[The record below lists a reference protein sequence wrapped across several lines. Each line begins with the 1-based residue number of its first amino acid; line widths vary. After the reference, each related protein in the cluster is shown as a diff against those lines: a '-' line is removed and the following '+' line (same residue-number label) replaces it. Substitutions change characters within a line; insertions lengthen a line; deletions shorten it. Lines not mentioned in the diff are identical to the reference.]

1 MERGSIT
8 VPSCTCGGEMV
19 YFEKRKGGH
28 AVRYVALNDWLRRS
42 FGGKVYK
49 LALQG
54 VSTCPNRD
62 GTVGERGCIFCSE
75 RGSGEFAAVGADIA
89 AQMAD
94 AKRRVADKVP
104 PDAKYI
110 AYFQSFTNTYAP
122 VETLRRLFTAA
133 MEPEEIVALSVATRP
148 DCLGDEVL
156 ALLEELNRR
165 KPVWVELGLQTIHE
179 STARY
184 IRRGYA
190 LPVFDGAVQQLKARG
205 ITVIAHQIIGL
216 PDETE
221 EMIYQT
227 AEYIA
232 HSGVDGVKF
241 HLLHVL
247 RGTDLA
253 ADYAAGKFS
262 ALEMEEYFRLLSGC
276 IQRQRPDTVI
286 HRLTGDGAKR
296 DLIAPLWSGDKKRV
310 LNALHRYLE
319 EHDVQQGRLWKE

>member
-1 MERGSIT
+1 M
-8 VPSCTCGGEMV
+8 
-19 YFEKRKGGH
+19 
-28 AVRYVALNDWLRRS
+28 RYVALNDWLRQN

-62 GTVGERGCIFCSE
+62 GTVGHRGCIFCSE
-75 RGSGEFAAVGADIA
+75 RGSGEFTAVGADIT
-89 AQMAD
+89 AQMVD

-104 PDAKYI
+104 SDGKYI

-122 VETLRRLFTAA
+122 VETLRQLFIAA
-133 MEPEEIVALSVATRP
+133 MLPDDIVALSVATRP
-148 DCLGDEVL
+148 DCLAEEVL
-156 ALLEELNRR
+156 SLLEELNRW

-179 STARY
+179 ATVRY
-184 IRRGYA
+184 IRCGYD
-190 LPVFDGAVQQLKARG
+190 LPMFDGAVQQLKARG

-262 ALEMEEYFRLLSGC
+262 VLEMEEYFHLLAGC
-276 IQRQRPDTVI
+276 LERQRPDTVI

-319 EHDVQQGRLWKE
+319 EYDVQQGRLWKE